1 MRSPRPHIAFM
12 SRVRRTTRRLD
23 DDRQAWRVVDDLP
36 RVDCIDPAELDA
48 VEAFLMPQLNAILSG
63 RYHRCGKIGDSIAS
77 RLTSAAISC
86 AREGRAGI
94 AP

>member
-12 SRVRRTTRRLD
+12 SRVRRTTRGLD

-63 RYHRCGKIGDSIAS
+63 NITGVERPATALRPDSQAPQYPALE
-77 RLTSAAISC
+77 RV
-86 AREGRAGI
+86 ARG
-94 AP
+94 